1 MRLRY
6 SLFAEPVEFADESLR
21 PAVEIANLPSQF
33 PAVGVQQHISGIAV
47 HAELPGQSCI
57 GALEVV
63 VLRRVA
69 REIQLHQFKL
79 LAGVGCEI
87 FGG

>member
-1 MRLRY
+1 
-6 SLFAEPVEFADESLR
+6 
-21 PAVEIANLPSQF
+21 
-33 PAVGVQQHISGIAV
+33 
-47 HAELPGQSCI
+47 LPGQSCI